1 MNRNPKRKVFTV
13 DIDNPDTNINFIE
26 LNKTKLS
33 LTKVTRSKTY
43 ISVKTHIPLPKKAI
57 EISKT
62 RRWTIITQIGKFKV
76 KQSLETHKLAIF
88 YEDEFIS
95 MINEDDAR
103 NYARLLYHIFDSY
116 DIKSKTI
123 IVNGIKVKVKIE
135 RTQT

>member
-1 MNRNPKRKVFTV
+1 MNRNPKRKVFVTN
-13 DIDNPDTNINFIE
+13 IDNPDTNINFIE
-26 LNKTKLS
+26 LDKTKLS

-43 ISVKTHIPLPKKAI
+43 ISVQTHIPLPKKAI
-57 EISKT
+57 EISKI
-62 RRWTIITQIGKFKV
+62 RKWVVITQIGKFRI

-95 MINEDDAR
+95 MIYEDDTR

-116 DIKSKTI
+116 SIKSKTI

-135 RTQT
+135 RT